1 MGFAIPS
8 NSAKK
13 IVQQLK
19 DFGKTKRGWLGIQIQ
34 PVTLDFAESLGL
46 SDQKGAF
53 VSNVNPKGPSKEAG
67 LEPGDV
73 ILKFNDKDII
83 KMSDLPR
90 VVAESD
96 VGSIAYLEVWRKN
109 KKINIEVIL
118 GELPGEV
125 VTERVKKESIN
136 KEKNIK
142 ILGITIINNKNGVKV
157 TSIENKE
164 SNLETGDIIL
174 EVNRELV
181 NDIDSFYNITT
192 NIEKTGRSSLLLKIL
207 RNEEQL
213 SVTSK
218 YNNRIK
224 QFTL

>member
-213 SVTSK
+213 SL
-218 YNNRIK
+218 IHI
-224 QFTL
+224 